1 MPQALS
7 QKLLIKALEFLR
19 PKRTH
24 LLRRQETLNS
34 IGAPPET
41 ALKVGS
47 GSKAGIGPSP
57 PTLLN

>member
-7 QKLLIKALEFLR
+7 QKLLIKALQLLR
-19 PKRTH
+19 PKGTH
-24 LLRRQETLNS
+24 LLGRQETLNS

-41 ALKVGS
+41 ALEIGS
-47 GSKAGIGPSP
+47 SSEAGIGPSP